1 MTQSYNAPKAWYGV
15 DRPVAL
21 GAGISPLLVAG
32 RRQCCS
38 GSRPLRARRARRSDL
53 VRCGAGDDAPSTRSP
68 ERGGGCV
75 TQVTL
80 DECMY
85 VTHQYMVPIAVQIHN
100 VRRRVPRLINLLA
113 LFHRNTA
120 LPARLPS
127 SGGAPRTSCVIPEPR
142 LPKLHSCFPT
152 DHSDV
157 SPGVHPHR
165 DLPSCHQPNGYRPR
179 LDTMVSA
186 RAPHWRGAQAHAQ
199 WLLKRGCRLLL
210 LLMVLT
216 FDYPLPF

>member
-1 MTQSYNAPKAWYGV
+1 MTESEPDQSKTIWFNATAWS
-15 DRPVAL
+15 VARQTSR
-21 GAGISPLLVAG
+21 AAAPAPATAAPDCTRFVAG
-32 RRQCCS
+32 LS
-38 GSRPLRARRARRSDL
+38 IPILPKSRVLNSNFTMSVDVFL
-53 VRCGAGDDAPSTRSP
+53 
-68 ERGGGCV
+68 
-75 TQVTL
+75 
-80 DECMY
+80 
-85 VTHQYMVPIAVQIHN
+85 
-100 VRRRVPRLINLLA
+100 LINLLA

-127 SGGAPRTSCVIPEPR
+127 SGRAPRTSCVIPEPR
-142 LPKLHSCFPT
+142 LLKLHSRFPT

-179 LDTMVSA
+179 LDKMVSA
-186 RAPHWRGAQAHAQ
+186 KAPHWRGAQAQAQ